1 MRSEIEQGKLGTDH
15 TALQIFETLLKVPTL
30 WEGTA
35 STNDS
40 LIQQAFR
47 QNVKG
52 SMIKP
57 LSCIQ
62 WCDLVLVAAYPDG
75 DVQQLLSFENRL
87 ARKEV
92 GKRLVKT
99 FESLLCGFDT
109 KVNAEGIVVGQKQV
123 P

>member
-1 MRSEIEQGKLGTDH
+1 M
-15 TALQIFETLLKVPTL
+15 
-30 WEGTA
+30 
-35 STNDS
+35 
-40 LIQQAFR
+40 IQRAFR

-57 LSCIQ
+57 LNCIQ
-62 WCDLVLVAAYPDG
+62 WFDLVLVAAYPDG

-99 FESLLCGFDT
+99 FEGLLCGFDS
-109 KVNAEGIVVGQKQV
+109 KVNAEGIVVVGQQQV

>member
-15 TALQIFETLLKVPTL
+15 TALQIFKTLLKVPTL